1 MKQYYKIDCL
11 LIINIRAP
19 IFIADTLIRKINKLM
34 IHFYKHSIKEIKN
47 HMGVA
52 VDKGLST
59 SDVEKRLKEYGK
71 NRLISKKK
79 KSLLMVFFQQFKSF
93 MVLILL
99 VAAAVSGVIGIMHGE
114 GLLDTYI
121 ILGILLVNAIIGVV
135 QERNAES
142 SLEAL
147 NRMSTPH
154 SKVLRNGEVSEISAI
169 DIVPGDIV
177 VLDTGDI
184 IPADLRLIETI
195 NLKVQESA
203 LTGESVPVIKHTNT
217 LKGED
222 IPLGD
227 TENMAFSTG
236 MVTYGRGRGIV
247 VATGMQTEVG
257 KIADMLQ
264 HTESTETPMKHRL
277 EELGKILGYAAL
289 AICALIFVVGVAYG
303 NSVIDTFMMAVSLAV
318 AAIPE
323 GLQVISTV
331 VLAMGVKRLVKSNA
345 IVRTLPSVESL
356 GSATVICSD
365 KTGTLTQNK
374 MTVVEGW
381 TTNGSHSYK
390 DSSQSQDAFDKLH
403 TSERT
408 LLMAGL
414 LCTDAHLKVLSDGTA
429 ENSGD
434 PTETAIVD
442 VALKYGVNKNEAEDK
457 YKRVSEVPFDS
468 ERKRMATINKHPD
481 GRFIVNVKGGLDEV
495 LGVVTNILVGGEVRA
510 ITDDDIATITEQN
523 NQMAQN
529 AIRVL
534 AIAQKE
540 IEDIPS
546 DVRAKTVEA
555 DLTFVGLLGMI
566 DPARPEA
573 IEAVRKCRTAGIRP
587 VMITG
592 DHKVTAVA
600 IAKEIGI
607 YNEGDIAL
615 TGSELEKLS
624 DDDLF
629 NNVHKYSVYA
639 RVAPEHKVRIVKA
652 WQAHGEVVSMTGDG
666 VNDAPALKQADIGT
680 AMGIVGTEVA
690 KDASDIILTDDN
702 FATIVSAIEEG
713 RRIYD
718 NILKSIQFL
727 LSANVGE
734 VLVIFIASM
743 FNIGNPLLPIHILWI
758 NLVTDSFPALALS
771 VDPAEKD
778 IMTRNPRDAKKGFFT
793 KGMTWRI
800 VYQGAT
806 IGLISLVAYLL
817 GRNDGGQELGQTMTF
832 AVLAFSQLFHVRNLH
847 SNRLSSFRTSVFKN
861 KALIAG
867 ILLSA
872 AMMLAI
878 LLHPTFMKAFKL
890 VEMDAI
896 HWLYVLGLSITPV
909 VVVELFKLFKINSF
923 KDEY

>member
-1 MKQYYKIDCL
+1 MEQ
-11 LIINIRAP
+11 
-19 IFIADTLIRKINKLM
+19 
-34 IHFYKHSIKEIKN
+34 FYKHSIKEIETEMN
-47 HMGVA
+47 V
-52 VDKGLST
+52 VLDKGLS
-59 SDVEKRLKEYGK
+59 SNEVEKRLVEYGK
-71 NRLISKKK
+71 NRLTSKKK
-79 KSLLMVFFQQFKSF
+79 KSLLAMFFEQFKSF
-93 MVLILL
+93 MVVILL
-99 VAAAVSGVIGIMHGE
+99 VAAAVSGVIGVLHGE

-147 NRMSTPH
+147 NKMSSPH
-154 SKVLRNGEVSEISAI
+154 SKVLRNGEVSEISAV
-169 DIVPGDIV
+169 DIVPGDVV

-184 IPADLRLIETI
+184 IPADLRLIESI
-195 NLKVQESA
+195 NLKIQESA
-203 LTGESVPVIKHTNT
+203 LTGESVPVIKNT
-217 LKGED
+217 DTLEGDD

-227 TENMAFSTG
+227 RENMAFSTG

-247 VATGMQTEVG
+247 VTTGMQTEVG

-264 HTESTETPMKHRL
+264 HTESTDTPMKRRL
-277 EELGKILGYAAL
+277 EELGKILGYVAL
-289 AICALIFVVGVAYG
+289 AICALIFGVGILYG
-303 NSVIDTFMMAVSLAV
+303 NPVLDMFMMAISLAV

-331 VLAMGVKRLVKSNA
+331 VLAMGVQRLVKSNA

-374 MTVVEGW
+374 MTVVHGW
-381 TTNGSHSYK
+381 TTGGDIDYK
-390 DSSQSQDAFDKLH
+390 SDSQSNDSFEAMTEEEK
-403 TSERT
+403 T

-414 LCTDAHLKVLSDGTA
+414 LCTDAHLKVLPDGSA

-442 VALKYGVNKNEAEDK
+442 VALKYGVNKNEAEEK

-468 ERKRMATINKHPD
+468 ERKRMATINKHPN
-481 GRFIVNVKGGLDEV
+481 GTLIVNVKGGLDEV
-495 LGVVTNILVGGEVRA
+495 LSVTKNIFVDGAVRT
-510 ITDDDIATITEQN
+510 ITVEDIATIKEQN

-529 AIRVL
+529 ALRVL

-540 IEDIPS
+540 ISDIPS
-546 DVRAKTVEA
+546 DVNAETVEN
-555 DLTFVGLLGMI
+555 DLTFVGLMGMI
-566 DPARPEA
+566 DPARPEV
-573 IEAVRKCRTAGIRP
+573 IEAVKKCRTAGIRP
-587 VMITG
+587 IMITG

-600 IAKEIGI
+600 IAQEIGMF
-607 YNEGDIAL
+607 NEGDVAL
-615 TGSELEKLS
+615 TGSELEKIS
-624 DDDLF
+624 DDELYRD
-629 NNVHKYSVYA
+629 VHKYSVYA

-652 WQAHGEVVSMTGDG
+652 WQSHGEVVSMTGDG

-727 LSANVGE
+727 LSSNVGE
-734 VLVIFIASM
+734 VLVIFIASI
-743 FNIGNPLLPIHILWI
+743 FNLGNPLLPIHILWI
-758 NLVTDSFPALALS
+758 NLVTDSLPALALS
-771 VDPAEKD
+771 VDPAEND
-778 IMTRNPRDAKKGFFT
+778 IMTRKPRDAKKGFFT

-800 VYQGAT
+800 AYQGAT
-806 IGLISLVAYLL
+806 IGLISLAAYLL
-817 GRNDGGQELGQTMTF
+817 GRHDGGQQLGQTMAF
-832 AVLAFSQLFHVRNLH
+832 AVLAFAQLFHVRNLH
-847 SNRLSSFRTSVFKN
+847 SNRLSSFRTNIFRN
-861 KALIAG
+861 KALIGAIIISAG
-867 ILLSA
+867 MMLTILLF
-872 AMMLAI
+872 
-878 LLHPTFMKAFKL
+878 PPFMKAFKL
-890 VEMDAI
+890 VEMDTV
-896 HWLYVLGLSITPV
+896 HWMYVLGLSLVPI

-923 KDEY
+923 KDEF